1 MENTQ
6 FNEYLEK
13 RYFNQLDYFKKAS
26 GENQKQYKNFQW
38 ILIILSTATTI
49 LASLPTDFG
58 LQYYVVATAGI
69 VTILTAG
76 LKTFQYQELWINYRS
91 TAEELKPQIYYY
103 KLNIGKYGKPGTN
116 KEALFVETIENILNK
131 ERSSWQSI
139 KNPAEQPAKDTLDEL
154 QKKLDDLIKAQLN
167 PKKPAEE
174 TVETKA
180 EPAVTGEGDAGQ
192 DVTGETEN
200 TGTDTT
206 SEEPGEDMGEDTGEA
221 TEEDTGE
228 DTSVTQT
235 ADDSEKPST
244 ENELTDASANP
255 EDGEVDET
263 GSTPKKP

>member
-1 MENTQ
+1 MDNTL
-6 FNEYLEK
+6 FEEYLEK
-13 RYFNQLDYFKKAS
+13 RYFNQLDYFRKAS
-26 GENQKQYKNFQW
+26 AENQKQYKNFQW

-49 LASLPTDFG
+49 LASLPTEFE

-154 QKKLDDLIKAQLN
+154 QKKLDELIKAQLN
-167 PKKPAEE
+167 PKKPTEE
-174 TVETKA
+174 IVETDT
-180 EPAVTGEGDAGQ
+180 EPAVTDGEDAGQ
-192 DVTGETEN
+192 EVTGETEN
-200 TGTDTT
+200 TGTET
-206 SEEPGEDMGEDTGEA
+206 SPEETEEDLAEDTV
-221 TEEDTGE
+221 EDTGE
-228 DTSVTQT
+228 DTTVTQT
-235 ADDSEKPST
+235 ADDGEIPAAT
-244 ENELTDASANP
+244 NELTDSSADL
-255 EDGEVDET
+255 EEGEVDET
-263 GSTPKKP
+263 GTAPKKP